1 MIRSNEM
8 ELFDGAVLK
17 VLEANNTQFGLSA
30 PALRM
35 LVRQFGF
42 NASEAEL
49 VEALEYLTGK
59 GLVGEVAKTLA
70 KAFRNWKIT
79 DAGRRYVDENN
90 I

>member
-1 MIRSNEM
+1 MISSNQL
-8 ELFDGAVLK
+8 ELFDAAVLK
-17 VLEANNTQFGLSA
+17 VLDANNTQFGLAA

-42 NASEAEL
+42 NASESEL
-49 VEALEYLTGK
+49 VETLEYLTGK
-59 GLVGEVAKTLA
+59 ELVKEVSKTLG

-79 DAGRRYVDENN
+79 DVGRKYLDENN